1 MWFPPL
7 PVVIP
12 LIVAASL
19 VAIGAYLPRRV
30 LDLVAC
36 VTAAS
41 VFAICCHLVA
51 ASADQPIVYWFGG
64 WRPEHRFALGICFVI
79 DQAGAGLAALASL
92 LVLAA
97 FVFSWHYF
105 ESIKSLYHALMLVF
119 LAGMCGMCLTGDL
132 FNLFVWFELMSAS
145 GVALCGYKSE
155 EFGPLQGA
163 LNFAILN
170 TLGAYLSL
178 TGVAIVYA
186 SVGALNFAQASAS
199 LAAHDPGGWLV
210 PIAFLFVI
218 SGFLVK
224 AAAFPFHFWLAD
236 AHAVAPTP
244 VCILFSGVMVEL
256 GLYAAARVYWS
267 VFAIPLAA
275 HSSVAGA
282 LFLTIGTLTVIVGG
296 IECFS
301 QRHLK
306 RLLAFSTISHTGVMF
321 LGVGLLSADG
331 LGGTA
336 VYLLG
341 HGLVKGGLF
350 ICAGIL
356 LHRFRSVDE
365 FELHGKGR
373 ELPWTGL
380 LLLLGALGLAGMP
393 PFATFFGE
401 GQLADSAR
409 RHGLGWV
416 SGVMMLS
423 GILTSAAVLRIGG
436 RIFLGW
442 GLRRPFDSDEAPA
455 IPMESETQGGHRN
468 TPGTMLVP
476 ALALIACAM
485 AVALAP
491 SVRIAALRA
500 AHRMEDTRG
509 VTDHVL
515 LGTPMAA
522 VPEVHSAPALGELW
536 KPAVNVACAALLA
549 LAALFPRALG
559 RARRA
564 VVHAIERAIHPLRAM
579 HTGRVGD
586 YVAWFI
592 LGVGVYGAMLVFG
605 YRR

>member
-1 MWFPPL
+1 MLFPPL

-12 LIVAASL
+12 LVVAALL
-19 VAIGAYLPRRV
+19 VAVGAYLPRRV
-30 LDLVAC
+30 LDLIAC
-36 VTAAS
+36 ATAAL
-41 VFAICCHLVA
+41 VFGICCYLVA

-64 WRPEHRFALGICFVI
+64 WRPEHRFALGISFVI
-79 DQAGAGLAALASL
+79 DQAGAGMAALAAL

-97 FVFSWHYF
+97 SIFSWQYF
-105 ESIKSLYHALMLVF
+105 ESIKALYHAVILVF
-119 LAGMCGMCLTGDL
+119 LAGMCGMGLTGDL
-132 FNLFVWFELMSAS
+132 FNLFVWFELMSAA
-145 GVALCGYKSE
+145 GVMLCGYKSE

-186 SVGALNFAQASAS
+186 YTGALNFAQVSAS

-210 PIAFLFVI
+210 PVAFLFVI

-244 VCILFSGVMVEL
+244 VCVLFSGVMVQL

-275 HSSVAGA
+275 HSSVTSA
-282 LFLTIGTLTVIVGG
+282 LFLTIGTLTAVVGG
-296 IECFS
+296 IECFG

-321 LGVGLLSADG
+321 MGVGLLSADG
-331 LGGTA
+331 LAGTA
-336 VYLLG
+336 LYLLG
-341 HGLVKGGLF
+341 HGLVKGALF

-365 FELHGKGR
+365 YELHGKGR
-373 ELPWTGL
+373 QLPWTGL
-380 LLLLGALGLAGMP
+380 LLLLGALGLVGLP
-393 PFATFFGE
+393 TFATFFGA
-401 GQLADSAR
+401 GAIAGSAT
-409 RHGLGWV
+409 RHGHDWA
-416 SGVMMLS
+416 SAVMMFS
-423 GILTSAAVLRIGG
+423 GALTSAAVLRIGG

-442 GLRRPFDSDEAPA
+442 GEDKPVGAEETPV
-455 IPMESETQGGHRN
+455 IPMESETLGRHRD
-468 TPGTMLVP
+468 TPRTMWAP
-476 ALALIACAM
+476 ALALLACALL
-485 AVALAP
+485 VALAP
-491 SVRIAALRA
+491 PVRA
-500 AHRMEDTRG
+500 AAVHAAYRMQDTRG
-509 VTDHVL
+509 LIGHVL
-515 LGTPMAA
+515 LGTPMPPSPAGDIA
-522 VPEVHSAPALGELW
+522 PPLREVW
-536 KPAVNVACAALLA
+536 KPVVNVACAALLA
-549 LAALFPRALG
+549 LAALFPLALG
-559 RARRA
+559 RFRQVTGDAIRRA
-564 VVHAIERAIHPLRAM
+564 VHPLRAM

-592 LGVGVYGAMLVFG
+592 LGVGVYGAMLVLG

>member
-1 MWFPPL
+1 MVFPPL

-12 LIVAASL
+12 LVVAAIL
-19 VAIGAYLPRRV
+19 VAVGTYLPRRV

-36 VTAAS
+36 LTAAA
-41 VFAICCHLVA
+41 VFAVCCRLVV

-79 DQAGAGLAALASL
+79 DQAGAGLAALTSL

-97 FVFSWHYF
+97 FIFSWHYF
-105 ESIKSLYHALMLVF
+105 ESVKSLYHALMLVF

-163 LNFAILN
+163 MNFAILN

-186 SVGALNFAQASAS
+186 SVGALNFAQAAAS

-210 PIAFLFVI
+210 PVAFLFVI

-224 AAAFPFHFWLAD
+224 SAAFPFHFWLAD

-244 VCILFSGVMVEL
+244 VCVLFSGVMVEL

-267 VFAIPLAA
+267 VFAVPLST
-275 HSSVAGA
+275 HSSATGA

-296 IECFS
+296 IECFG

-306 RLLAFSTISHTGVMF
+306 RMLAFSTISHTGVMF
-321 LGVGLLSADG
+321 LGVGLLSGDG

-336 VYLLG
+336 MYLLG
-341 HGLVKGGLF
+341 HGLVKGALF
-350 ICAGIL
+350 LCAGIL

-373 ELPWTGL
+373 KLPWTGL
-380 LLLLGALGLAGMP
+380 LLLLGALGLAGVP

-401 GQLADSAR
+401 VQVADSAK
-409 RHGLGWV
+409 RHGLSWIPAV
-416 SGVMMLS
+416 IMLS

-442 GLRRPFDSDEAPA
+442 GPRRPQGAGEAPE
-455 IPMESETQGGHRN
+455 IPMESETQGGHRK
-468 TPGTMLVP
+468 TPWTMWVP
-476 ALALIACAM
+476 ALALIVCGL
-485 AVALAP
+485 AVALVTP
-491 SVRIAALRA
+491 ERAAMLRA
-500 AHRMEDTRG
+500 AHRMLDTRG
-509 VTDHVL
+509 LTEHVL
-515 LGTPMAA
+515 LGRPMPAPPA
-522 VPEVHSAPALGELW
+522 VHFAPAFNELW
-536 KPAVNVACAALLA
+536 KPAVNIACAALLA

-559 RARRA
+559 RFRRA
-564 VVHAIERAIHPLRAM
+564 SENVLQRAIHPLRAM

-592 LGVGVYGAMLVFG
+592 FGMGAYGAMLVLG